1 MFTRYGK
8 LSALCIVNNIM
19 EKEGPVISTLN
30 SRRLFMVMI
39 VILALALVAC
49 ERPLQEEA
57 TPTATAPAE
66 GPAEQQP
73 EAGGETGVDAPPTLV
88 PTEAAQPAEG
98 SGEQPAEQPAQPADE
113 PAQPADEPA
122 QPAEQPAQ
130 PAEQP
135 AQPPEE
141 STVPTVE
148 VTVAPSGEQVVTVQA
163 GQNLFRIGLQFG
175 CTVPELAAYNGIVN
189 PHYIYVGQQI
199 RIPAT
204 CGG

>member
-1 MFTRYGK
+1 
-8 LSALCIVNNIM
+8 M

-30 SRRLFMVMI
+30 SRRLFIVLI

-49 ERPLQEEA
+49 ERPLQEEE
-57 TPTATAPAE
+57 TAPATE
-66 GPAEQQP
+66 AAPEVPEEQQP
-73 EAGGETGVDAPPTLV
+73 ETGGETGVDAPPTLV
-88 PTEAAQPAEG
+88 PTEAAQPADGSGEQPAEG
-98 SGEQPAEQPAQPADE
+98 SGEQPAQPAEE
-113 PAQPADEPA
+113 PAQPAE

-135 AQPPEE
+135 AQPPEQ
-141 STVPTVE
+141 SPVPTVE
-148 VTVAPSGEQVVTVQA
+148 VTVAPTGEQVVTVQA

-175 CTVPELAAYNGIVN
+175 CTVPELAAYNGIAN